1 MGIRGLMLRSEFE
14 VDAVSSRCGSPSKV
28 ASIDLDSRSKGSSA
42 LSSLI
47 VHCPEY
53 LHSDSK
59 DAQKCVGLYED
70 AGPDWL
76 SKYPHLGI
84 RALND

>member
-1 MGIRGLMLRSEFE
+1 MGIRGLMLRSEFR
-14 VDAVSSRCGSPSKV
+14 VDVAVQKV

-84 RALND
+84 RALG